1 MAAYRCTF
9 CFACLF
15 ICKTSFFFFPFCT
28 VEVNAYYYEDVDDF
42 KPPLIVALPPVTT
55 PMTPPVTSSKHSS
68 IKSKPN
74 TSLNALDKPPTYDA
88 LYAASDVIS
97 SCVPNIPSLQG
108 VSGNNVYAVP
118 NSDILV
124 SSVDCSL
131 VEFPRRN
138 LRFVEV
144 LGEGEFGEV
153 SYSYYLNS
161 CPHNFKF

>member
-1 MAAYRCTF
+1 M
-9 CFACLF
+9 
-15 ICKTSFFFFPFCT
+15 
-28 VEVNAYYYEDVDDF
+28 
-42 KPPLIVALPPVTT
+42 
-55 PMTPPVTSSKHSS
+55 
-68 IKSKPN
+68 
-74 TSLNALDKPPTYDA
+74 NALDKPPNYDA

-124 SSVDCSL
+124 SSVDCAL

-153 SYSYYLNS
+153 CRIYF
-161 CPHNFKF
+161 FKVSNNILHSGRSVYKVDVILREKGH

>member
-1 MAAYRCTF
+1 MNSYF
-9 CFACLF
+9 
-15 ICKTSFFFFPFCT
+15 
-28 VEVNAYYYEDVDDF
+28 YEELDEF
-42 KPPLIVALPPVTT
+42 KPPLIVALPPVTSPVT
-55 PMTPPVTSSKHSS
+55 PVTSSTHSS
-68 IKSKPN
+68 IKAKPQN
-74 TSLNALDKPPTYDA
+74 TPPSMNALDKPPNYDA

-124 SSVDCSL
+124 SSVDCAL

-153 SYSYYLNS
+153 SSMKRKRTHPRASNKSSYTCYEYQLD
-161 CPHNFKF
+161 PPQKVHKQV

>member
-1 MAAYRCTF
+1 M
-9 CFACLF
+9 
-15 ICKTSFFFFPFCT
+15 S
-28 VEVNAYYYEDVDDF
+28 
-42 KPPLIVALPPVTT
+42 
-55 PMTPPVTSSKHSS
+55 
-68 IKSKPN
+68 
-74 TSLNALDKPPTYDA
+74 SLNALDKPPNYDA
-88 LYAASDVIS
+88 LYAACDVIS

-124 SSVDCSL
+124 SSVDCAL

-153 SYSYYLNS
+153 GANS
-161 CPHNFKF
+161 SVQFQKPLTIHYTRFQS